1 MSWWGAMLIWVL
13 ALGATWVVNV
23 VYEWSLSW
31 GGWLGLYLGIGVSLT
46 LVALLWWPLVLVALV
61 AMGVTKFLADW
72 RGWAMTPRLWF
83 LLYLGLTL
91 GSVLF
96 IVVLLLI
103 VASVGSAGTK
113 DEEG

>member
-1 MSWWGAMLIWVL
+1 MLIWVL